1 MNIHPARLLFASA
14 TAGLFSTSALA
25 QTTYERT
32 LQSKSCSEQKRN
44 QQLDCDYKLGA
55 DFWLSIA
62 GVGSPVAGISF
73 MKSEFKGQ
81 FYGTV
86 AVSHGCVVVKPGSAN
101 KVNLPHDMAF
111 ISPRNGKVYRDWPSC
126 KAAN

>member
-1 MNIHPARLLFASA
+1 MNLCRSLFVLITACLFA
-14 TAGLFSTSALA
+14 TSASA

-32 LQSKSCSEQKRN
+32 LQSKSCTEQKQN
-44 QQLDCDYKLGA
+44 QQLDCDYKVGT

-62 GVGSPVAGISF
+62 GVGSPEAGITF

-81 FYGTV
+81 YYGTV

-111 ISPRNGKVYRDWPSC
+111 ISPRNGKVYRDRSSC
-126 KAAN
+126 KGAG